1 MVALILAGC
10 GTNPKTVTIKV
21 VATTDVHGCIFNT
34 DCVDVSDR
42 EGSLAKFATFL
53 ARERKENRNVVY
65 LDAGDVL
72 QGSIEVYQDATS
84 QFLRSPLVSEAYN
97 YLDCEAIAMGNHD
110 LSAGSAVYDRF
121 MRALGCPVLSANLY
135 YVESGDFLLP
145 YRIIERQGVRIAV
158 LGLTTPVVRYSI
170 PQDQMA
176 EISVG
181 DMVRTAQKWVPVL
194 RDELKADVVIGLF
207 HSGLE
212 EGRMDA
218 EGVYEDDSRR
228 VVATVPGFDAVIY
241 GHDHEANCTSVVN
254 CEGDTVIMINPGPYA
269 LNAAELTVTV
279 DRENARVDASA
290 RLVDITGEI
299 PDRDFER
306 HLAGWQSDV
315 RSYADSLIGTLNC
328 DLESN
333 GVLWRSGTAMDY
345 IHTIQMRF
353 AGAEVSLTAPV
364 PTATLIPAG
373 DMRIRD
379 VSKLYRYE
387 NTMVS
392 VMVIADENAKGKHY
406 IGGGEESFG
415 FLAEDFVRDKDA
427 VSACSLM
434 AEIAAWAKE
443 NGKTLFDLLLDAYQE
458 YGFSQEAAVSVV
470 KPGKSGADEIKAMME
485 QFRAN
490 PPKSL
495 AGEKVV
501 LVKDFKLLKQTDAS
515 GKVTDLDMP
524 EPSNV
529 LQYFTAAGDKIS
541 VRPSGTEPKIK
552 FYMEAKLPMASK
564 KDYLKV
570 QADALRKIDGFK
582 KDLGI

>member
-1 MVALILAGC
+1 M
-10 GTNPKTVTIKV
+10 
-21 VATTDVHGCIFNT
+21 F
-34 DCVDVSDR
+34 DCYT
-42 EGSLAKFATFL
+42 GFKWIAK
-53 ARERKENRNVVY
+53 
-65 LDAGDVL
+65 
-72 QGSIEVYQDATS
+72 
-84 QFLRSPLVSEAYN
+84 
-97 YLDCEAIAMGNHD
+97 
-110 LSAGSAVYDRF
+110 
-121 MRALGCPVLSANLY
+121 
-135 YVESGDFLLP
+135 
-145 YRIIERQGVRIAV
+145 
-158 LGLTTPVVRYSI
+158 
-170 PQDQMA
+170 
-176 EISVG
+176 
-181 DMVRTAQKWVPVL
+181 
-194 RDELKADVVIGLF
+194 
-207 HSGLE
+207 
-212 EGRMDA
+212 
-218 EGVYEDDSRR
+218 
-228 VVATVPGFDAVIY
+228 
-241 GHDHEANCTSVVN
+241 
-254 CEGDTVIMINPGPYA
+254 
-269 LNAAELTVTV
+269 
-279 DRENARVDASA
+279 
-290 RLVDITGEI
+290 
-299 PDRDFER
+299 
-306 HLAGWQSDV
+306 
-315 RSYADSLIGTLNC
+315 
-328 DLESN
+328 
-333 GVLWRSGTAMDY
+333 
-345 IHTIQMRF
+345 
-353 AGAEVSLTAPV
+353 
-364 PTATLIPAG
+364 
-373 DMRIRD
+373 
-379 VSKLYRYE
+379 
-387 NTMVS
+387 
-392 VMVIADENAKGKHY
+392 VIADENAKGKHY

>member
-34 DCVDVSDR
+34 DCVDASER

-53 ARERKENRNVVY
+53 ARVRKENRNVVY

-218 EGVYEDDSRR
+218 EGIYEDDSRR

-392 VMVIADENAKGKHY
+392 VMLKGSEIKDILEYSSGLFYNTIGKGTEHLLRLKPDGEGTQPEYPASCFITAAGLDYTVDVTKPVGKRVTITQTMRGEKFNPDKYYRTTINSFLYGGTESYLFDATGLTRKEMMRRLNSSSSIDIRYYVIADFY
-406 IGGGEESFG
+406 INK
-415 FLAEDFVRDKDA
+415 EDHNNVNINRYNNW
-427 VSACSLM
+427 SL
-434 AEIAAWAKE
+434 
-443 NGKTLFDLLLDAYQE
+443 
-458 YGFSQEAAVSVV
+458 S
-470 KPGKSGADEIKAMME
+470 P
-485 QFRAN
+485 
-490 PPKSL
+490 
-495 AGEKVV
+495 AGPV
-501 LVKDFKLLKQTDAS
+501 Q
-515 GKVTDLDMP
+515 G
-524 EPSNV
+524 
-529 LQYFTAAGDKIS
+529 
-541 VRPSGTEPKIK
+541 
-552 FYMEAKLPMASK
+552 
-564 KDYLKV
+564 YLKEDTV
-570 QADALRKIDGFK
+570 RFSLIP
-582 KDLGI
+582 LNN